1 MESVAT
7 TVSADDINTL
17 VANINACCIK
27 WFEENFDTELEIGEF
42 KGCCDM
48 DEIRIIQECVDIY
61 VKNNPLAN
69 KDDVLRAIVGY
80 YYEVQVLEY
89 YVSQYS
95 DIKDEY
101 TFDCIKKNYNA
112 ESEQMVKQIVIS
124 DDGWASEI
132 RRKILNVNVG
142 GKKRAYK
149 KQRRNTHRRK
159 THRRKTHRR
168 KTNRRKTHRRKNTKK

>member
-1 MESVAT
+1 MAINVSV
-7 TVSADDINTL
+7 DDINNL
-17 VANINACCIK
+17 VANINACSIK
-27 WFEENFDTELEIGEF
+27 WFEANFDTELEIGEF

-48 DEIRIIQECVDIY
+48 DEIRIIQECVDIFL
-61 VKNNPLAN
+61 KNNPLAN

-95 DIKDEY
+95 DIKDRY

-112 ESEQMVKQIVIS
+112 ESEQMVKHIVLS
-124 DDGWASEI
+124 DDSWASEI
-132 RRKILNVNVG
+132 RRKILNLNVG

-159 THRRKTHRR
+159 THRRKTHKR
-168 KTNRRKTHRRKNTKK
+168 KTHRRKTHRRKNTKK